1 MCERKET
8 RVIGLAIK
16 KYRTDVVVIVSL
28 LLLSAIV
35 LLVVF
40 LTRQEGARVTVTV
53 DGVTVGEYPLG
64 VDGVYELRNG
74 ANVLTVED
82 GRAYMSYSSCPDHLC
97 ENTGR
102 IKYVGETIVCLPN
115 KVTVTVVGEDDGSG
129 VDFVS

>member
-53 DGVTVGEYPLG
+53 DGVTVGEYPLSL
-64 VDGVYELRNG
+64 DATYELRNG

-115 KVTVTVVGEDDGSG
+115 KVTVTVIGKDDGSG

>member
-115 KVTVTVVGEDDGSG
+115 KVTVMVIGEDDGSG

>member
-1 MCERKET
+1 M
-8 RVIGLAIK
+8 IGLAIK
-16 KYRTDVVVIVSL
+16 KYRIDAIVIASL
-28 LLLSAIV
+28 LLLSSLV

-40 LTRQEGARVTVTV
+40 LTRQEGERVTVTV
-53 DGVTVGEYPLG
+53 DGVTVGEYPLN
-64 VDGVYELRNG
+64 VNGVYELRNG

-102 IKYVGETIVCLPN
+102 IKYVGEQIVCLPN
-115 KVTVTVVGEDDGSG
+115 KVTVTVIGEDDGSG

>member
-1 MCERKET
+1 M
-8 RVIGLAIK
+8 IGLAIK
-16 KYRTDVVVIVSL
+16 KYRIDAIVIASL
-28 LLLSAIV
+28 LLLSSLV

-40 LTRQEGARVTVTV
+40 LTRQEGERVTVTV

-102 IKYVGETIVCLPN
+102 IKYVGEQIVCLPN
-115 KVTVTVVGEDDGSG
+115 KVTVTVIGEDDGSG

>member
-1 MCERKET
+1 M
-8 RVIGLAIK
+8 IGLAIK
-16 KYRTDVVVIVSL
+16 KYRIDAIVIASL
-28 LLLSAIV
+28 LLLSSLV

-40 LTRQEGARVTVTV
+40 LTRQEGATVSVTV

-64 VDGVYELRNG
+64 VNGVYELCNG
-74 ANVLTVED
+74 KNVLTVED

-102 IKYVGETIVCLPN
+102 IKYVGEQIVCLPN
-115 KVTVTVVGEDDGSG
+115 KVTVTVIGEDDGSG

>member
-1 MCERKET
+1 M
-8 RVIGLAIK
+8 IGPAMK
-16 KYRTDVVVIVSL
+16 KYRIDVVVIASL
-28 LLLSAIV
+28 LLLSSLV

-53 DGVTVGEYPLG
+53 DRVTVGEYPLN
-64 VDGVYELRNG
+64 VNGVYELCNG
-74 ANVLTVED
+74 KNVLTVED

-102 IKYVGETIVCLPN
+102 IKYVGEQIVCLPN
-115 KVTVTVVGEDDGSG
+115 KVTVTVIGEDDGSG

>member
-35 LLVVF
+35 LLAVF

-53 DGVTVGEYPLG
+53 DGVTVGEYPLSL
-64 VDGVYELRNG
+64 DATYELRNG

-115 KVTVTVVGEDDGSG
+115 KVTVTVIGKDDGSG

>member
-1 MCERKET
+1 M
-8 RVIGLAIK
+8 IGLAIK

-35 LLVVF
+35 LLAVF

-115 KVTVTVVGEDDGSG
+115 KVTVTVIGKDDGSG

>member
-115 KVTVTVVGEDDGSG
+115 KVTITVIGEDDGSG

>member
-1 MCERKET
+1 M
-8 RVIGLAIK
+8 IGLAIK

-115 KVTVTVVGEDDGSG
+115 KVTVMVIGEDDGSG

>member
-35 LLVVF
+35 LLAVF

-115 KVTVTVVGEDDGSG
+115 KVTVTVVGDDDGSG

>member
-115 KVTVTVVGEDDGSG
+115 KVTVTVIGEDDGSG